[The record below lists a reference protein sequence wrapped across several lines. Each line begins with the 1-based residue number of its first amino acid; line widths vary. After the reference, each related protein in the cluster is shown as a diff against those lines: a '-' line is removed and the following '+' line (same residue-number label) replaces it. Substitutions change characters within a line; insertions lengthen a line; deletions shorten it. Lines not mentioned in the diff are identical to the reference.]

1 MCLRAHACVDNASEI
16 DILYIIYNCSD
27 TYIEDRVF
35 INHLLTKMFRSQQ
48 RAQVRALLARFPA
61 AFAPARYH
69 LGAKRSP
76 ARMALAASVLVATAS
91 FSSSCDA
98 TVKYIRTASGLQ
110 YRNIVVGNGPVATK
124 GKVIFSRQ

>member
-16 DILYIIYNCSD
+16 DILYICSD

-35 INHLLTKMFRSQQ
+35 IINYLLTKMFRSQQ